1 MISPYTTR
9 PLFPNRFGKVDEW
22 GENAANVKIF
32 SSSEGEQRE
41 KMHKSTLKIETIKWL
56 EGNKHFFKCGPGCF
70 CVQKILKFDIHER
83 GNLETL

>member
-56 EGNKHFFKCGPGCF
+56 EGNKHFF
-70 CVQKILKFDIHER
+70 
-83 GNLETL
+83 